1 MNIKNTNDLFKIEIN
16 QGGDDQ
22 YIYDFI
28 FELNK
33 YYKKYLKKWEEENN
47 EWNTFWN
54 ETNQKNKSIIREEEF
69 AKSPLTILHGPWG
82 SGKTFF
88 IKELIKKWDALLE
101 GLKLD
106 FKNIIYI
113 DLSQHFYS
121 STDVV
126 LEFTEI
132 FYEILLCFLPK
143 DKFDEEEIKK
153 RVSKLFEYCLSK
165 SSLIQN
171 TKNFLSKSY
180 KIAKNEYN
188 PFSELI
194 FDNTHKN
201 IIRKHVEEII
211 EEIKPTIVVLDNIER
226 LENSISDIIK
236 IIRFYSYFPNFLFIL
251 PMNKTAIK
259 FSNLGTEEE
268 PIEKYITLD
277 VWFEYKQDYTNL
289 LNNYNLGGKK
299 KSKSGKYVLKY
310 VDEINKVFKTPLK
323 NDNNIEYNL
332 TVRQVKKIL
341 EKYNLDNSV
350 TNIFQ
355 KSKYKGFLFLNKIIW
370 KNDVL
375 NEDINALIKF
385 IEDNFYSDL
394 IDQNFLN
401 KFINND
407 LISEHLKDLNYLFK
421 INKTFLHINFDL
433 FKDYFHEL
441 ISALEVHM
449 DFLNDELN
457 REENSSW
464 YIESS
469 KIAIGT
475 LNTTIKELNRKILYL
490 EKFKSNY
497 FKQKHKKDLYEIWK
511 LAEEFIE
518 LKKKKNTLDQVLN
531 FAEELANYVK
541 EKFGYKD
548 N

>member
-16 QGGDDQ
+16 QGSDDQ

-88 IKELIKKWDALLE
+88 IKELIKKWDTLVE

-132 FYEILLCFLPK
+132 FYEILLCFLPE
-143 DKFDEEEIKK
+143 DELNKKEIMK
-153 RVSKLFEYCLSK
+153 RVLKLVKYWFSQ
-165 SSLIQN
+165 SSRIQN
-171 TKNFLSKSY
+171 TKNFFSKSY
-180 KIAKNEYN
+180 KIAKNKYN
-188 PFSELI
+188 PFS
-194 FDNTHKN
+194 NKN
-201 IIRKHVEEII
+201 NIRKHVEEIVKKI
-211 EEIKPTIVVLDNIER
+211 QPTIVVLDNIER
-226 LENSISDIIK
+226 LGNSISDIIK

-259 FSNLGTEEE
+259 FSDLEIEEE
-268 PIEKYITLD
+268 SIEKYITLD
-277 VWFEYKQDYTNL
+277 VWFEYRQDYSNL
-289 LNNYNLGGKK
+289 LNNYNLGRREIC
-299 KSKSGKYVLKY
+299 SKYGEYGFKYQY
-310 VDEINKVFKTPLK
+310 VDEINSVLRMPLK
-323 NDNNIEYNL
+323 NQNNIEYNL
-332 TVRQVKKIL
+332 TLRQLKKTL
-341 EKYNLDNSV
+341 EKYNLDNWMVSAFSE
-350 TNIFQ
+350 N
-355 KSKYKGFLFLNKIIW
+355 KYRGFLFFNKFIW

-375 NEDINALIKF
+375 NQDIKELIKV
-385 IEDNFYSDL
+385 IQSTYHSDL
-394 IDQNFLN
+394 IKENFLN
-401 KFINND
+401 EFGTNSLVTN
-407 LISEHLKDLNYLFK
+407 HLNYLLK
-421 INKTFLHINFDL
+421 INKNFFCINFNI
-433 FKDYFHEL
+433 FKNEFDEYRK
-441 ISALEVHM
+441 S
-449 DFLNDELN
+449 LNDQKEILKNEL
-457 REENSSW
+457 
-464 YIESS
+464 
-469 KIAIGT
+469 KDATPFIGSGY
-475 LNTTIKELNRKILYL
+475 LSNHRTTISYLETIIEKLDKEISYL

-497 FKQKHKKDLYEIWK
+497 FKQKNEKDLSEIWE

-518 LKKKKNTLDQVLN
+518 LKKKENTLDQVSN
-531 FAEELANYVK
+531 FEKELENYVK

-548 N
+548 NE